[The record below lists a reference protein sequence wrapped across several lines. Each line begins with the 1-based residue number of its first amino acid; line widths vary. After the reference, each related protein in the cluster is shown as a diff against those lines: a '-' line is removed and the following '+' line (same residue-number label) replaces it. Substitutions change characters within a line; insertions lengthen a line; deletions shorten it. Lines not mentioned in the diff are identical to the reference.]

1 MDVALIL
8 TTAVF
13 VENKGTC
20 AHRNSTHHSSDD
32 ATWCVARIESNGNNA
47 AGMAAK
53 DFKSN
58 LMSSHVFFVISS
70 RLPLIH
76 TLQGKSVLH
85 RVESIQWDIVSLRC
99 IRSTKL
105 GSVREF

>member
-13 VENKGTC
+13 VENKGTR

-32 ATWCVARIESNGNNA
+32 ATWCVARIESSGNNA
-47 AGMAAK
+47 ASVAAK
-53 DFKSN
+53 NFKSN
-58 LMSSHVFFVISS
+58 PMSSHVFFFISS

-76 TLQGKSVLH
+76 TTREIGTASGRVNSMGH
-85 RVESIQWDIVSLRC
+85 RQPSMYQVN
-99 IRSTKL
+99 
-105 GSVREF
+105 